1 MTPRLVPTVLVWR
14 KLSAPHFLA
23 QSLLSNQSS
32 AGPEESV
39 WDWVRG
45 KAGPL
50 QAALGASSA
59 PDPTRPPLTATP
71 EQLCSWTAQRG
82 ACRPGPRTPSA

>member
-50 QAALGASSA
+50 
-59 PDPTRPPLTATP
+59 
-71 EQLCSWTAQRG
+71 
-82 ACRPGPRTPSA
+82 

>member
-14 KLSAPHFLA
+14 KLSAPHFL
-23 QSLLSNQSS
+23 LSNQSS
-32 AGPEESV
+32 AGPGENV

-50 QAALGASSA
+50 QAALEASSA
-59 PDPTRPPLTATP
+59 PDPTWPPLTATP
-71 EQLCSWTAQRG
+71 EQLCSWTALRG